1 MGTKQAL
8 AIRAELEAKSRQRFI
23 LTGKGYLESH
33 EWAELIKAERVL
45 AAASLL
51 ESHQPIWSE

>member
-1 MGTKQAL
+1 MTIKQAQ
-8 AIRAELEAKSRQRFI
+8 ATRAELEAKSRQRFI

-33 EWAELIKAERVL
+33 EWAELIKAERIL
-45 AAASLL
+45 AAAGLL